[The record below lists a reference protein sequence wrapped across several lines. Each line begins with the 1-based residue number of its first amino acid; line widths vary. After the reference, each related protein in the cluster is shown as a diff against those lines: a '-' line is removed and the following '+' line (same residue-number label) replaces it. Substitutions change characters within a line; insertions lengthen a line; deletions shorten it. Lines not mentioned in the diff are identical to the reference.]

1 MQRIRLFLGM
11 AALAALM
18 CAAVIVGSPYAP
30 VVQACPE
37 NIEDI
42 WAIEDTRSES
52 ETPLVTALE
61 NNGIPLAYDAQENV
75 FYCTLG
81 MGNTENWPQ
90 LHLHAP
96 GADDVSLMFVDDY
109 QYDFCDE
116 AIREGYPY
124 QVMAYTDTEFTY
136 FDVVFTGMQQ
146 IHVQTRNDLS
156 VEDVPA
162 RVAVLDENNVLE
174 SSARIHYRG
183 GVTSQWPKK
192 GIRIEFTRNADGTSK
207 VEMPVPGVGSVKNLV
222 LLPLYADDSMMD
234 YADNTMMRDRLCW
247 DMYGDMTQT
256 DESFSARKAIYV
268 ELFVNDSYEGVY
280 LMMEP
285 YDNVKELAKYSVKS
299 PASDSVYRVSW
310 MEFGSDRPTHPG
322 AYSKNRQFEL
332 YYAAPQSVNF
342 ADLKAYME
350 ISEETDEEAFV
361 SKALACMDME
371 YAMRYTLLLQ
381 GLGLTDNVF
390 NNLNIWARNENGKT
404 VYHYFPW
411 DLDNSLGARSERI
424 GSEFERWIYLP
435 AVDRM
440 ISLNAGGIREKLL
453 NKWTQLRENGWSLE
467 SVERRINLY
476 TSELNDSGA
485 YPRNAQ
491 RWNMEKTT
499 ADGYEI
505 ISFISARFAML
516 DTVLS
521 RFAAYDGKIDMLDYT
536 DYENRSCS
544 MVDWL

>member
-124 QVMAYTDTEFTY
+124 QVMAYTDTEFAY

-146 IHVQTRNDLS
+146 IHINTRGELS
-156 VEDVPA
+156 REDAPADVTFLNERDMLQSNA
-162 RVAVLDENNVLE
+162 RV
-174 SSARIHYRG
+174 HYRG
-183 GVTSQWPKK
+183 NATMLDPKK
-192 GIRIEFTRNADGTSK
+192 GLKIEFTRNSDGTRK
-207 VEMPVPGVGSVKNLV
+207 IERDVPEIGNVHSLA
-222 LLPLYADDSMMD
+222 LLPLYADE
-234 YADNTMMRDRLCW
+234 TMMRDRLCW
-247 DMYGDMTQT
+247 EMYADMVRE
-256 DESFSARKAIYV
+256 DESFGARATMYAEVFI
-268 ELFVNDSYEGVY
+268 NNRHEGVY
-280 LMMEP
+280 LVMEP
-285 YDNVKELAKYSVKS
+285 YDNQEELTKYSAKN

-310 MEFGSDRPTHPG
+310 MKYGTERPTHPG
-322 AYSKNRQFEL
+322 AYSVTREFEL
-332 YYAAPQSVNF
+332 YYSAPDSVYF
-342 ADLKAYME
+342 EDLKAYMDMA
-350 ISEETDEEAFV
+350 EEKGEESFV
-361 SKALACMDME
+361 QKALACMDME

-390 NNLNIWARNENGKT
+390 NNLNIWARHDGSCV

-411 DLDNSLGARSERI
+411 DMDISLGERLDRI
-424 GSEFERWIYLP
+424 GGDFDRWIYLP

-453 NKWTQLRENGWSLE
+453 DMWIRLRGNGWSFE
-467 SVERRINLY
+467 SVESRINAY
-476 TSELNDSGA
+476 TAELNESGA
-485 YPRNAQ
+485 FYRNAL
-491 RWNMEKTT
+491 RWNLENSV
-499 ADGYEI
+499 ADGYEL
-505 ISFISARFAML
+505 ISFIATRFAML